1 MRLPIFVLSAL
12 TIGSSLLAAG
22 CDSQEAEPGVG
33 VKVAALSAGC
43 GCTTGTWTHVDVGS
57 ASPYVLGPGQSLCI
71 DEGTY
76 SGNVQTSAG
85 SVICVDTDAAMAVA
99 QVNLAGRLVVFGA
112 AGSPEAPVSVTF
124 VEGAGLD
131 NFGVTELGSVNFN
144 GAANIVNY
152 RGAELNFRSS
162 FALRNGSNLSNGG
175 ILRAISNF
183 DTAVGTVF
191 LNEGYA
197 YISGE
202 LAFEGESDNHGL
214 LEITTRVNVNP
225 TASFRNYC
233 TLISLGA
240 YNVNGTYLNDGLAL
254 VYGSSGALEFNV
266 TSAGTL
272 QQGPLG
278 SVIVTTM
285 DGPGGTAIANMR
297 VDGQI
302 RGEGLIYVDDA
313 TICQGSGSVIGLPE
327 LTFHDATP
335 TGSHPIFDTMT
346 GTVLNVVRGETPTLP
361 TLAEARLGRIGSDC
375 RTGVAC
381 EDTAPPGGVD
391 TGCDEGLP
399 ACIGIEDTS
408 ICVECEVD
416 LDCRG
421 GFVCNVGVRR
431 CQPGPGPAAVD
442 DVLRVAEGGSVS
454 VPLVSLA
461 LNDLNVT
468 PATVTLGTPSHG
480 TATVVEGVLTYEPGS
495 DPPAQAVIPY
505 AICGIGP
512 NAEVCVE
519 ARVVVMINRAPD
531 LVGAMIVEAVGVPS
545 TSLDLAV
552 RYLDPEG
559 HPLDMSS
566 LMVVSVVTTT
576 GELTGTAV
584 VVDGVLV
591 FTPTDPAV
599 PGVVE
604 VRVVGCDLG
613 VPAACGESVVTFVR
627 NDPPVLGDVT
637 VTVDRGGVA
646 TVPLSAVL
654 VGTGVVHGDDPGDG
668 DVDGIGVVS
677 VVSGLCEWD
686 GTSFVV
692 TAPEVI
698 GEASCVV
705 SVCEEVPLVGVCS
718 ESALTVVVV
727 GRVPVVQDD
736 VATVVEDG
744 SVVVDVLDNDEDPDG
759 DLLEVR
765 DITTAPEHG
774 TAVVV
779 DGQVVYTPAD
789 GYVGEDSFVYEA
801 CDADGMCDSAV
812 VTVTVVPGGP
822 DNRQPIAGDD
832 VATLDEDGEV
842 TIEVL
847 ENDVDPDG
855 DSLEIRD
862 IVNEPGH
869 GTATIVDG
877 AVIYVPDADYN
888 GEDSFTYQV
897 CDAGGLC
904 DTATVTVTVV
914 AVEDEPE
921 VVEPMP
927 DEGPEVVEP
936 LAEVGPEVSEPLDEI
951 GPEVVEPVAEVGPE
965 AGPDESPETVESN
978 PEDDNAGLEGLTAEG
993 GGGCAGSGGGSWWV
1007 GLVGVAGLLR
1017 RRVRHG

>member
-1 MRLPIFVLSAL
+1 MRLPLFTLSAL
-12 TIGSSLLAAG
+12 TVGFAQVAAG
-22 CDSQEAEPGVG
+22 CESQDLSLEPGLQVS
-33 VKVAALSAGC
+33 ALTAGC

-57 ASPYVLGPGQSLCI
+57 ATPYVLGPGQSLCI
-71 DEGTY
+71 DEGSY
-76 SGNVQTSAG
+76 SGNVQTSEG
-85 SVICVDTDAAMAVA
+85 SIICVDTDAGMAVA

-112 AGSPEAPVSVTF
+112 AGSAAAPVSVTF
-124 VEGAGLD
+124 VMGAGLD

-254 VYGSSGALEFNV
+254 VHGASGTLEFNV

-278 SVIVTTM
+278 SVIVTTS

-335 TGSHPIFDTMT
+335 TGSHPLFDTMT

-391 TGCDEGLP
+391 SGCDEGLP
-399 ACIGIEDTS
+399 ACIGIDDAS

-431 CQPGPGPAAVD
+431 CQPGPGPSAVD

-454 VPLVSLA
+454 ASLVSLA
-461 LNDLNVT
+461 VNDLNVT

-480 TATVVEGVLTYEPGS
+480 TVTVVEGVLTYAPGS
-495 DPPAQAVIPY
+495 DPPAQAVFPY
-505 AICGIGP
+505 TICGIGP

-519 ARVVVMINRAPD
+519 ARVVAMINRAPD

-545 TSLDLAV
+545 TSLDLMV

-559 HPLDMSS
+559 HPLDVSS
-566 LMVVSVVTTT
+566 LVVVSLVTTT

-604 VRVVGCDLG
+604 VRVGGCDRPDQG
-613 VPAACGESVVTFVR
+613 VPAACGQSVVTFAR
-627 NDPPVLGDVT
+627 NDPPVLGNVT
-637 VTVDRGGVA
+637 VTVNRGGVA
-646 TVPLSAVL
+646 TVPLSSVL

-668 DVDGIGVVS
+668 DVDGIGIVS
-677 VVSGLCEWD
+677 VVSGACEWD

-692 TAPEVI
+692 TATEVI
-698 GEASCVV
+698 GEVVCVV

-718 ESALTVVVV
+718 ESAVTVVVV
-727 GRVPVVQDD
+727 GRVPVVRDD

-744 SVVVDVLDNDEDPDG
+744 TVVVDVLDNDEDPDG
-759 DLLEVR
+759 DLLEIR

-822 DNRQPIAGDD
+822 DNRQPVAEDD
-832 VATLDEDGEV
+832 VAEVDEDGEV
-842 TIEVL
+842 TIAVL
-847 ENDVDPDG
+847 ANDVDPDG

-877 AVIYVPDADYN
+877 AVVYVPDADYD

-897 CDAGGLC
+897 CDSSGLC

-914 AVEDEPE
+914 AVPDEEDVEDGPE
-921 VVEPMP
+921 VVEPVP

-936 LAEVGPEVSEPLDEI
+936 MDEVGPE
-951 GPEVVEPVAEVGPE
+951 VAEVGPE
-965 AGPDESPETVESN
+965 APAEVSPETVESN
-978 PEDDNAGLEGLTAEG
+978 PEDDNAGFEGLTAEG
-993 GGGCAGSGGGSWWV
+993 GGGCAGGGGGPWWV
-1007 GLVGVAGLLR
+1007 GLVGAAGLLR
-1017 RRVRHG
+1017 RRVRRA